1 MARTTMLNNYSDS
14 EQVSLE
20 PHRRNVCICHKS
32 PFDDA
37 MTLKTFSAM
46 ATHMLITYAKFN

>member
-1 MARTTMLNNYSDS
+1 MLNNYSDS

-37 MTLKTFSAM
+37 MTLTFDLENLFSNGYS
-46 ATHMLITYAKFN
+46 HVDHVCQV

>member
-1 MARTTMLNNYSDS
+1 MLNNYSDS